1 MALFEEVVVL
11 ADVVDLGPELDDG
24 AVGVEQHQVGFSRWQ
39 WRVDASNPWKLEFVV
54 IVVNNK
60 RATAATP
67 KACMDTF
74 ENKLIKRRS

>member
-24 AVGVEQHQVGFSRWQ
+24 AVGVEKHKVVFSRWQ
-39 WRVDASNPWKLEFVV
+39 WRVDASDPWQLEFVV

-60 RATAATP
+60 RATATAP
-67 KACMDTF
+67 KACMDTL
-74 ENKLIKRRS
+74 KTS